1 MCTRYDFTCF
11 AVKWVLTLSA
21 QQMSTSISHK
31 LFFLIMVLVI
41 PMMMFGAQSP
51 VVDQTADTE
60 HAMFLLI
67 LFISLALGVS
77 FMCSIAEAVLLSIT
91 PTFIQIRQDRNPRW
105 GNLLHQLRIE
115 KVDRSLAAIL
125 TMNTIAHTVGAIEAG
140 VQSAVVFG
148 SNWVGLF
155 SAVMTLAIL
164 FFSEIIP
171 KTLGTVY
178 WTSLVGVTSAYIR
191 GLIVLLYPLV
201 IASEGL
207 TRLITKGRP
216 IQHFS
221 RDELIAMA
229 GVGEE
234 TGDIE
239 KHESLILQNLF
250 RLQSLNATDIM
261 TPRTVMFTL
270 PHDMLIKDAQSA
282 VEKGVFSRIPIID
295 GSIDEIR
302 GFVLK
307 DEILA
312 AGSSAKDQTL
322 SDLRRELLAVPDSLL
337 LPALL
342 KLLLD
347 ERHHIVLLVDEYGG
361 TKGLVSLED
370 VLETL
375 LGTEIVDELDSV
387 ADMQELARKKGA
399 NQIKS
404 LGLDAPENDS
414 GQ

>member
-1 MCTRYDFTCF
+1 MNRALPYKIIIMILALALPAVLF
-11 AVKWVLTLSA
+11 AATEATDKD
-21 QQMSTSISHK
+21 
-31 LFFLIMVLVI
+31 
-41 PMMMFGAQSP
+41 GA
-51 VVDQTADTE
+51 VV
-60 HAMFLLI
+60 LLI
-67 LFISLALGVS
+67 LFISIALGVS

-91 PTFIQIRQDRNPRW
+91 PTYVQIRQENNPKW
-105 GNLLHQLRIE
+105 GKLLYELRIE

-125 TMNTIAHTVGAIEAG
+125 TMNTIAHTAGAIGAG
-140 VQSAVVFG
+140 VQAAIVFG

-178 WTSLVGVTSAYIR
+178 WTSLVGVTSAFIR
-191 GLIVLLYPLV
+191 GLIVMLYPLV

-216 IQHFS
+216 TQHFS
-221 RDELIAMA
+221 RDELVAMA

-234 TGDIE
+234 TGHID
-239 KHESLILQNLF
+239 KHESNILQNLF
-250 RLQSLNATDIM
+250 RLQSLKVTDIM

-270 PHDMLIKDAQSA
+270 PHDMPIADAQSA
-282 VEKGVFSRIPIID
+282 VEKGVFSRIPIVD
-295 GSIDEIR
+295 GSIDKVE

-312 AGSSAKDQTL
+312 AALNDGEQTL
-322 SDLRRELLAVPDSLL
+322 SDLKRELLAVPDSLL

-361 TKGLVSLED
+361 TRGLATLED
-370 VLETL
+370 VMETL
-375 LGTEIVDELDSV
+375 LGTEIVDELDNV
-387 ADMQELARKKGA
+387 ADMQDLARKKGA
-399 NQIKS
+399 DQIKS
-404 LGLDAPENDS
+404 LGLNPTEDES
-414 GQ
+414 GN

>member
-1 MCTRYDFTCF
+1 MNKTILRTKIIAPLMF
-11 AVKWVLTLSA
+11 LLPTL
-21 QQMSTSISHK
+21 
-31 LFFLIMVLVI
+31 LLG
-41 PMMMFGAQSP
+41 GAQP
-51 VVDQTADTE
+51 TVVDQTPDTE
-60 HAMFLLI
+60 QALILLI
-67 LFISLALGVS
+67 LFVSIALGIS
-77 FMCSIAEAVLLSIT
+77 FLCSIAEAVLLSIT
-91 PTFIQIRQDRNPRW
+91 PTYIQIRKEKDPRR
-105 GNLLHQLRIE
+105 GDLLHQLRIE

-155 SAVMTLAIL
+155 SAIMTLAIL

-171 KTLGTVY
+171 KTVGTVY
-178 WTSLVGVTSAYIR
+178 WTSLVGVTSTYIR
-191 GLIVLLYPLV
+191 SLIVLLYPLV
-201 IASEGL
+201 IASEAL
-207 TRLITKGRP
+207 TRLITKGKP

-221 RDELIAMA
+221 REELIAMA

-250 RLQSLNATDIM
+250 RLQTLKVTDIM

-270 PHDMLIKDAQSA
+270 PHDMLISDAQPA
-282 VEKGVFSRIPIID
+282 VEDSPFSRIPIVD
-295 GSIDEIR
+295 GSIDEIE

-312 AGSSAKDQTL
+312 AGLNAGDQILSSLK
-322 SDLRRELLAVPDSLL
+322 RELRAVPDSLL

-347 ERHHIVLLVDEYGG
+347 KRHHIVLLVDEYGG
-361 TKGLVSLED
+361 TRGLVSLED
-370 VLETL
+370 VMETL
-375 LGTEIVDELDSV
+375 LGTEIVDELDNV
-387 ADMQELARKKGA
+387 ADMQALARKQGA
-399 NQIKS
+399 RQIKS
-404 LGLDAPENDS
+404 LGLKDS
-414 GQ
+414 DE

>member
-1 MCTRYDFTCF
+1 
-11 AVKWVLTLSA
+11 
-21 QQMSTSISHK
+21 
-31 LFFLIMVLVI
+31 MVLVI
-41 PMMMFGAQSP
+41 PMMTFGAQSP
-51 VVDQTADTE
+51 VADQTADTE

>member
-1 MCTRYDFTCF
+1 MFKFTPY
-11 AVKWVLTLSA
+11 K
-21 QQMSTSISHK
+21 K
-31 LFFLIMVLVI
+31 
-41 PMMMFGAQSP
+41 
-51 VVDQTADTE
+51 
-60 HAMFLLI
+60 LI
-67 LFISLALGVS
+67 LFLGLFIPALLLGADPVAGMNPAADMDRAWVLLIVFVTMALGIS
-77 FMCSIAEAVLLSIT
+77 FMCSVAEAVLLSIT
-91 PTFIQIRQDRNPRW
+91 PTYIQIRQDNNPRW
-105 GNLLHQLRIE
+105 GELLHQLRIE

-140 VQSAVVFG
+140 VQSAIIFG

-171 KTLGTVY
+171 KTLGTVH
-178 WTSLVGVTSAYIR
+178 WTSLVGVTARYIR
-191 GLIVLLYPLV
+191 TLVFLLYPLV
-201 IASEGL
+201 VASEVL
-207 TRLITKGRP
+207 TRMITKGRP

-250 RLQSLNATDIM
+250 RLQSLKVTDIM

-270 PHDMLIKDAQSA
+270 PHKMPMTEAQSA
-282 VEKGVFSRIPIID
+282 VETSAFSRIPIVD
-295 GSIDEIR
+295 GSIDKIE

-312 AGSSAKDQTL
+312 AGQNAEERTL
-322 SDLRRELLAVPDSLL
+322 SDLRRELMAVPDSLL

-361 TKGLVSLED
+361 TKGLVTLED

-375 LGTEIVDELDSV
+375 LGTEIVDELDDV
-387 ADMQELARKKGA
+387 TDMQDLARKQGA
-399 NQIKS
+399 KQIKS
-404 LGLDAPENDS
+404 LGLDEPENDS
-414 GQ
+414 GR

>member
-1 MCTRYDFTCF
+1 
-11 AVKWVLTLSA
+11 
-21 QQMSTSISHK
+21 
-31 LFFLIMVLVI
+31 MVLVI

>member
-1 MCTRYDFTCF
+1 MNARIPY
-11 AVKWVLTLSA
+11 
-21 QQMSTSISHK
+21 K
-31 LFFLIMVLVI
+31 LFITILAIALPAML
-41 PMMMFGAQSP
+41 FGATE
-51 VVDQTADTE
+51 TADTDG
-60 HAMFLLI
+60 AIVLLI
-67 LFISLALGVS
+67 LFISIALGVS

-91 PTFIQIRQDRNPRW
+91 PTYVQIRQENNPKW
-105 GNLLHQLRIE
+105 GKLLHELRIE

-140 VQSAVVFG
+140 VQSAIVFG
-148 SNWVGLF
+148 STWVGLF

-191 GLIVLLYPLV
+191 GLTVMLYPLV
-201 IASEGL
+201 IASEAL
-207 TRLITKGRP
+207 TRFITKGRP

-234 TGDIE
+234 TGGIE

-250 RLQSLNATDIM
+250 RLQSLKVTDIM

-270 PHDMLIKDAQSA
+270 PHDMTVADAQSA
-282 VEKGVFSRIPIID
+282 VEKGVFSRIPIVD
-295 GSIDEIR
+295 GSIDKVE

-307 DEILA
+307 DEILT
-312 AGSSAKDQTL
+312 SALNEGEQTL
-322 SDLRRELLAVPDSLL
+322 SDLKRELLAVPDSLL

-347 ERHHIVLLVDEYGG
+347 ERHQIVLLVDEYGG
-361 TKGLVSLED
+361 TRGLVSLED
-370 VLETL
+370 VMETL
-375 LGTEIVDELDSV
+375 LGTEIVDELDNV
-387 ADMQELARKKGA
+387 ADMQDLARKKGA
-399 NQIKS
+399 DQIKS
-404 LGLDAPENDS
+404 LGLDTPEDES
-414 GQ
+414 L